1 MIINVHFENGGD
13 RWCHVSVYQK
23 LLKKLTESN
32 KNIKFNFTDS
42 IFKRTIENYSGPA
55 CKYGPHFMILE
66 NEKNKKYFLI
76 SYWDKLKDV
85 MTSSPITNW
94 DIENRVEVFASSGT
108 HVNDFFYKPLNFK
121 YTPMSYTC
129 MTIENEKLID
139 ELYHQ
144 KNKRIYLEKPTFRG
158 YLYQFRS
165 FLESDDRFDMKSVKT
180 SYIGNS
186 EYMKELDNN
195 HLNFSVNG
203 AGEVCNRD
211 IEILGLGTALFRT
224 KLVAKFHNE
233 LIPNYHY
240 ISVDFDD
247 IPADDHKHDYNGH
260 WKILSDRVHQ
270 RFMEVKDD
278 HEYIKFVSEN
288 GRKWYEENGTVDAN
302 VNIIYNLLDFKK
314 LK

>member
-66 NEKNKKYFLI
+66 NEKTKKYFLI

-85 MTSSPITNW
+85 MTSNPITNW
-94 DIENRVEVFASSGT
+94 DVENRVEVFASSGT
-108 HVNDFFYKPLNFK
+108 HINDFFYKPLNLE

-129 MTIENEKLID
+129 MTVENEKLIE

-144 KNKRIYLEKPTFRG
+144 KNERVYLEKPTFRG

-278 HEYIKFVSEN
+278 HEYIKFVGEN